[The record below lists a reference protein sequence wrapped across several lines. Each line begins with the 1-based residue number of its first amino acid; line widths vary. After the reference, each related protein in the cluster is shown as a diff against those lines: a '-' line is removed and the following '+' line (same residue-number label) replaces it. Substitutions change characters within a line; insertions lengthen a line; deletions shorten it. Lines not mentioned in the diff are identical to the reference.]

1 MPGTLYVVATPIGN
15 LEDITLRALRVL
27 GEVTLVAAEDTRRTG
42 NLLRHYKITTP
53 TTSLHEHNEHRKVP
67 QLLARLVAGADIA
80 LVTDAGT
87 PTISDPGALLVAEA
101 LKRSLP
107 VHVVPG
113 PSAVMTALACS
124 GLQADT
130 FVFVGFPPSKTN
142 ERGKWLRKLANEERL
157 LVLFEAPHRIVATLT
172 QALEVM
178 GDREIVLARELT
190 KLHEEVARGSISDVL
205 PKLAPARGEYTLI
218 IQPEKRDGTA
228 VQAPISDS
236 SLLSEFG
243 RLTELGSFSRRQ
255 AILDLATRHGLP
267 ARTVYRSIENAK
279 KIGQTT

>member
-53 TTSLHEHNEHRKVP
+53 TTSLHEHNERRKVP
-67 QLLARLVAGADIA
+67 QLLGRLAAGADIA

-87 PTISDPGALLVAEA
+87 PTISDPGAHLVAEA
-101 LKRSLP
+101 HKKSLP

-113 PSAVMTALACS
+113 PSAVMTALASS
-124 GLQADT
+124 GLQADS
-130 FVFVGFPPSKTN
+130 FVFVGFPPSKTR
-142 ERGKWLRKLANEERL
+142 ERRRWLTALADEERL

-172 QALEVM
+172 EALEAM
-178 GDREIVLARELT
+178 GDRQIVLARELT
-190 KLHEEVARGSISDVL
+190 KLHEEVVRGTISDVL
-205 PKLAPARGEYTLI
+205 PKLASARGEYTLL
-218 IQPEKRDGTA
+218 IQPEKRDEA
-228 VQAPISDS
+228 AAEVPISDS

-243 RLTELGSFSRRQ
+243 RMTELGVLSRRQ
-255 AILDLATRHGLP
+255 AIHDLATRHGIP
-267 ARTVYRSIENAK
+267 ARMVYRSIENAK
-279 KIGQTT
+279 KLGQ